1 MRYVG
6 AILLLASSSACTR
19 LPPPLL
25 ETCLPTSAG
34 DVSFSADGAR
44 ASRTFDVLTFNIEGL
59 GWPARANRG
68 PALARISAAL
78 RQMERHG
85 NAPDV
90 VMVQEMF
97 SKAAVRAVTGI
108 GYPNMVFGPSRTQR
122 KSLPGAD
129 RMPGPYRWKKGE
141 LGLHMVGSGLAILSR
156 YPIVETR
163 SEPFGRRRCAGLDCL
178 GNKGVLYAHLA
189 IPGVPGAINLFNTHL
204 NSQRSSRV
212 SPRRHARAHRLQV
225 DELGAFIA
233 AVGDQDVP
241 TILGGDFN
249 MKNSAIRFERFRN
262 VTEPFE
268 IVQEWCTANPLPC
281 DTRISWDGD
290 EPWMDTQD
298 LQLFESGSS
307 VTVTPIRVQAVFDG
321 SAGSPRLS
329 DHDGFRVTY
338 RVSWHVTVSSR
349 TERAGA
355 LPRCGR
361 EGGTNREDS
370 GLDETAHGV
379 RRAGRGA

>member
-1 MRYVG
+1 
-6 AILLLASSSACTR
+6 
-19 LPPPLL
+19 
-25 ETCLPTSAG
+25 
-34 DVSFSADGAR
+34 
-44 ASRTFDVLTFNIEGL
+44 
-59 GWPARANRG
+59 
-68 PALARISAAL
+68 
-78 RQMERHG
+78 MERHG

-122 KSLPGAD
+122 KSLTGTE

-156 YPIVETR
+156 YPIAETR

-178 GNKGVLYAHLA
+178 GNKGVLYARLA

-338 RVSWHVTVSSR
+338 RVSWSVTVSSR

-361 EGGTNREDS
+361 EGGTKREDS
-370 GLDETAHGV
+370 GLDETTHGV

>member
-1 MRYVG
+1 MRYLA
-6 AILLLASSSACTR
+6 AISLTAFVSACTT
-19 LPPPLL
+19 LPPPRVQ
-25 ETCLPTSAG
+25 TCSLASPAQVSA
-34 DVSFSADGAR
+34 SADGTR
-44 ASRTFDVLTFNIEGL
+44 ASTTFDVLTFNIEGL
-59 GWPARANRG
+59 GWPARAKRG
-68 PALARISAAL
+68 PALARITAAL
-78 RQMERHG
+78 KEMEARG
-85 NAPDV
+85 DAPDI

-97 SKAAVRAVTGI
+97 SKAAIRAVTRS

-156 YPIVETR
+156 YPIIETR

-178 GNKGVLYAHLA
+178 GNKGILYARVV
-189 IPGVPGAINLFNTHL
+189 IPGVPSAINLFNTHL

-225 DELGAFIA
+225 DELGAFIG

-268 IVQEWCTANPLPC
+268 VVQEWCTANPLPC

-298 LQLFESGSS
+298 LQLFESGAT

-321 SAGSPRLS
+321 SVDSPRLS

-338 RVSWHVTVSSR
+338 RVSWNTSAPSR
-349 TERAGA
+349 TVGAVTFPLCDDRQGEAGDAHRAGNGIA
-355 LPRCGR
+355 W
-361 EGGTNREDS
+361 
-370 GLDETAHGV
+370 
-379 RRAGRGA
+379 RARSPG

>member
-1 MRYVG
+1 MKYLAVIG
-6 AILLLASSSACTR
+6 LLAGSTGCAT
-19 LPPPLL
+19 LPPALMQK
-25 ETCLPTSAG
+25 CLPSSRVP
-34 DVSFSADGAR
+34 VSVSKDGTR
-44 ASRTFDVLTFNIEGL
+44 ASTTFDVLTFNIEGL
-59 GWPARANRG
+59 GWPARGKRG
-68 PALARISAAL
+68 PALEQISAAL
-78 RQMERHG
+78 RRMKARG
-85 NAPDV
+85 DAPDV

-108 GYPNMVFGPSRTQR
+108 GYPNMVSGPSRTQR

-129 RMPGPYRWKKGE
+129 RMGGPYRWKKGE
-141 LGLHMVGSGLAILSR
+141 LGIHMVGSGLAILSR
-156 YPIVETR
+156 YPILETR

-178 GNKGVLYAHLA
+178 SNKGVLYARVA

-212 SPRRHARAHRLQV
+212 SPKRHARAHRLQV
-225 DELGAFIA
+225 DELGAFIF
-233 AVGDQDVP
+233 AVGDQNVP

-249 MKNSAIRFERFRN
+249 MKDSAIRFERFRN

-298 LQLFESGSS
+298 LQLFESGSA
-307 VTVTPIRVQAVFDG
+307 VTVTPIRVEAVFDG

-338 RVSWHVTVSSR
+338 RVSWPTRARSR
-349 TERAGA
+349 TGGAGS
-355 LPRCGR
+355 LPNCG
-361 EGGTNREDS
+361 GQ
-370 GLDETAHGV
+370 
-379 RRAGRGA
+379 AG